1 MPNLLTLILDRI
13 NTALLGDNEI
23 QTMLTPAPPKLGEDK
38 RRATALTHVVDQ
50 LYRQLDSVMQETG
63 EWVSIQ
69 DLYTDDGDLF
79 AIAVRAGR
87 LYRVSLFVS
96 DGELSLGEWVQVQE
110 AFSPVSAQRSAMTV
124 TRQKDGRYRLVCI
137 AGTAILNRDG
147 EIDSTTLFENFVAR
161 AEKSGKYPG
170 FDFFHLREAGRIGQF
185 DYLAV
190 DGPCYIASG
199 LIDDPDKNPLA
210 RHAIKK
216 LQAEPEAWGTSIE
229 YWPLEGEMVEVA
241 RGIQI
246 PVYTDGENEWI
257 SLLPQNEACHLMT
270 AVVTQRSTQEIDDM
284 DKKKREALLKLI
296 DGDEALLADIESR
309 ISGVERSITEGNLV
323 SREAES
329 TDAPATDAPA
339 AEGETEQPQAEAEI
353 EIEDTEIELDD
364 EAISMIATAAA
375 GSPAFA
381 AMLAPINEALA
392 QISQTLGGLTPRLDA
407 IESRSTDVT
416 KRLQL
421 LERGDEDKQREW
433 QGDLPSG
440 RSRTKVS
447 YRPRV
452 ARGATDE
459 TEDDDDSVEAIA
471 ARNLNGLPTY

>member
-1 MPNLLTLILDRI
+1 MLNLLTLILDRI
-13 NTALLGDNEI
+13 NSALLGDNEI
-23 QTMLTPAPPKLGEDK
+23 QTMLTPTPPKLGEGK
-38 RRATALTHVVDQ
+38 RRAMALTHVVDQ
-50 LYRQLDSVMQETG
+50 LYRQLDNVVQETG

-87 LYRVSLFVS
+87 LYRVSLFIVN
-96 DGELSLGEWVQVQE
+96 GELSLGEWVQVQQE
-110 AFSPVSAQRSAMTV
+110 FSPVSAQRNITI

-284 DKKKREALLKLI
+284 DARKREALLKLI

-309 ISGVERSITEGNLV
+309 IDGVERSISEGKMV
-323 SREAES
+323 SREADA
-329 TDAPATDAPA
+329 TDTPATDTPA
-339 AEGETEQPQAEAEI
+339 VEGEVEQPQADTPATE
-353 EIEDTEIELDD
+353 TEIELDD
-364 EAISMIATAAA
+364 ETISMIAAAAA

-381 AMLAPINEALA
+381 AVLKPITDALA
-392 QISQTLGGLTPRLDA
+392 QVTQTLGTLAPRLEA
-407 IESRSTDVT
+407 VESRSTDVT

-421 LERGDEDKQREW
+421 LERDEETKQREW
-433 QGDLPSG
+433 QEDLPSS

-452 ARGATDE
+452 ARGAADE
-459 TEDDDDSVEAIA
+459 TEQDDDSVEAIA